1 MMTTNNA
8 SNTYLSSKVMT
19 ASSQEL
25 TLMLYDG
32 ALKFCNQ
39 AIRALEN
46 QKTVEAHNFIIK
58 TENII
63 IEFMSTVDTKYDVG
77 KNLDAM
83 YNYIY
88 RKLMEANTKKD
99 KQILEEVQGYLRE
112 LRDTWKEAMEM
123 SKVKKA
129 VNE

>member
-1 MMTTNNA
+1 MTTNNA

-25 TLMLYDG
+25 NLMLYDG

-39 AIRALEN
+39 AIRAIEN
-46 QKTVEAHNFIIK
+46 QKTEEAHNFIIR

-63 IEFMSTVDTKYDVG
+63 MEFISTVDTKYDVG
-77 KNLDAM
+77 KNLDSM

-88 RKLMEANTKKD
+88 RRLLEANFKKD

-112 LRDTWKEAMEM
+112 LRDTWKEAMEIT
-123 SKVKKA
+123 KVKKA

>member
-1 MMTTNNA
+1 MTTNNA